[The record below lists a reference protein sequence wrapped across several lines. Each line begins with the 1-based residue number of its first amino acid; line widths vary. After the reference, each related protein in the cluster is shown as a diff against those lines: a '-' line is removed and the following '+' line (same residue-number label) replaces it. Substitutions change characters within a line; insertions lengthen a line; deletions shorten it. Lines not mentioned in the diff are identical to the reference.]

1 MKRRLATALVAC
13 AAGWAWGS
21 DDRRELARPII
32 DQAIAYLRS
41 QQDPTTG
48 GWAHR
53 VEGPNFPAIT
63 GLVLTGMLDDPRIDQ
78 NEPAV
83 RAGVAYVLGFR
94 KPDGTIHDGVVPS
107 YNTAICLSMLA
118 RVRTCDSAEA
128 IGRAQSALRAM
139 QWQFEVP
146 EGAQSY
152 NEPVSEDHPFFGGI
166 GYGKHGRP
174 DLSNLG
180 FALDALHD
188 SGVSSNDEAF
198 KRAIVFLSRTQML
211 DEVNEMPY
219 ADGSK
224 QGGFIYATV
233 PDAQSIDG
241 RAGQSMAG
249 LVEEEFEDGTTGSRL
264 RAYGSMTYVGFKS
277 LIYADLPR
285 TDPRVTAAKGWIER
299 NYTLDE
305 NPGMGKQGQ
314 YYYYVA
320 LARALD
326 AWGQPTL
333 VVRAEGQPAREVDW
347 RLELIG
353 KLGELQEPDG
363 SFRVLDQR
371 WMEGDRVLITS
382 YALIALETAAR

>member
-1 MKRRLATALVAC
+1 MKWHTAAAWVAC
-13 AAGWAWGS
+13 AAACARGS
-21 DDRRELARPII
+21 DDRRELARPVI
-32 DQAIAYLRS
+32 DQAVAFLRS
-41 QQDPTTG
+41 QQDAATG

-53 VEGPNFPAIT
+53 TDGPNFPAIT

-78 NEPAV
+78 NDPAV
-83 RAGVAYVLGFR
+83 KSGVAYVLGYR

-107 YNTAICLSMLA
+107 YNTAICLSMLS
-118 RVRTCDSAEA
+118 RVRTCDSAETIA
-128 IGRAQSALRAM
+128 RAQAALRAM

-152 NEPVSEDHPFFGGI
+152 NEPVSADHPYFGGI
-166 GYGKHGRP
+166 GYGNHGRP

-198 KRAIVFLSRTQML
+198 KRAMVFLSRTQML
-211 DEVNEMPY
+211 DQVNDMPY
-219 ADGSK
+219 ADGSQ

-233 PDAQSIDG
+233 PSAQSVDG

-249 LVEEEFEDGTTGSRL
+249 LVEEELEDGSTGSRL

-285 TDPRVTAAKGWIER
+285 TEPRVTAARGWIER

-305 NPGMGKQGQ
+305 NPGMGAQGQ
-314 YYYYVA
+314 YYYY
-320 LARALD
+320 LSMARALD
-326 AWGQPTL
+326 AWGEPTIS
-333 VVRAEGQPAREVDW
+333 VRVDGKPPRQADW
-347 RLELIG
+347 RLELIA
-353 KLGELQEPDG
+353 KLAALQEADG

-371 WMEGDRVLITS
+371 WMESDPVLITA
-382 YALIALETAAR
+382 YALITLETAAR